1 MVVAQG
7 RVPVAV
13 LAVFEM
19 LTGIDLVSIAC
30 PGIAH
35 RIGRAP
41 DVGIVRT
48 VNEYLP
54 IPLLRTVYIVEYV
67 LET

>member
-1 MVVAQG
+1 
-7 RVPVAV
+7 
-13 LAVFEM
+13 M
-19 LTGIDLVSIAC
+19 LTGIDLVSVAC

-41 DVGIVRT
+41 DVGIVRP
-48 VNEYLP
+48 VDEYLP
-54 IPLLRTVYIVEYV
+54 IPFLRAVYIVEYV